1 MDLNK
6 LYYLKNKLLVLLG
19 KNKSSF
25 YLTVDKRKECLSE
38 NKKISLWVRGNGR
51 DVKTIVKTRGTI
63 VREKNGIIV
72 IVLERRFSMKY
83 EMIIFDIDGT
93 LWEASEITM
102 IAANSIADEYK
113 EIPKVSIEDI
123 YKVMGLGKRDIA
135 QILMPNVELSKA
147 MGYVDLQTKLAIDL
161 INKNGAHIYENVSSV
176 IKYLSKKYKLGIITN
191 NFDDY
196 VKLFL
201 EKSNLKRFFIDYI
214 GNASYGISKKEAIEK
229 MMSRNNV
236 SLACYIGD
244 IKKDM
249 QAAYDANID
258 FIHAKY
264 GFEPNLECEK
274 IINDISELKEML

>member
-1 MDLNK
+1 
-6 LYYLKNKLLVLLG
+6 
-19 KNKSSF
+19 
-25 YLTVDKRKECLSE
+25 
-38 NKKISLWVRGNGR
+38 
-51 DVKTIVKTRGTI
+51 
-63 VREKNGIIV
+63 
-72 IVLERRFSMKY
+72 MKY

-102 IAANSIADEYK
+102 IAANTIADEYK

-135 QILMPNVELSKA
+135 QILMPNIELSKA

-201 EKSNLKRFFIDYI
+201 EKSNLKSFF
-214 GNASYGISKKEAIEK
+214 KKEAIEK

-264 GFEPNLECEK
+264 GFESNLECEK
-274 IINDISELKEML
+274 FINDISELKEIL

>member
-1 MDLNK
+1 
-6 LYYLKNKLLVLLG
+6 
-19 KNKSSF
+19 
-25 YLTVDKRKECLSE
+25 
-38 NKKISLWVRGNGR
+38 
-51 DVKTIVKTRGTI
+51 
-63 VREKNGIIV
+63 
-72 IVLERRFSMKY
+72 MKY

>member
-1 MDLNK
+1 
-6 LYYLKNKLLVLLG
+6 
-19 KNKSSF
+19 
-25 YLTVDKRKECLSE
+25 
-38 NKKISLWVRGNGR
+38 
-51 DVKTIVKTRGTI
+51 
-63 VREKNGIIV
+63 
-72 IVLERRFSMKY
+72 MKY

-274 IINDISELKEML
+274 FINDISELKEIL

>member
-1 MDLNK
+1 
-6 LYYLKNKLLVLLG
+6 
-19 KNKSSF
+19 
-25 YLTVDKRKECLSE
+25 
-38 NKKISLWVRGNGR
+38 
-51 DVKTIVKTRGTI
+51 
-63 VREKNGIIV
+63 
-72 IVLERRFSMKY
+72 MKY

-274 IINDISELKEML
+274 FINDISELKEML

>member
-1 MDLNK
+1 
-6 LYYLKNKLLVLLG
+6 
-19 KNKSSF
+19 
-25 YLTVDKRKECLSE
+25 
-38 NKKISLWVRGNGR
+38 
-51 DVKTIVKTRGTI
+51 
-63 VREKNGIIV
+63 
-72 IVLERRFSMKY
+72 MKY

-93 LWEASEITM
+93 LWEATEITM
-102 IAANSIADEYK
+102 IAANTIADEYK

-201 EKSNLKRFFIDYI
+201 EKSNLKSFFIDYI

-274 IINDISELKEML
+274 FINDISELKEML